1 MHKIYLSFLLVSATY
16 AQSVNFD
23 RILNLTLENNK
34 DLKNQQLNLDLA
46 KLNTKTIDAV
56 SLGKLSVTEELS
68 RTNHSGYVFNSK
80 LSSREA
86 TFRDF
91 GFAQQNEGMDVQ
103 PRDLNYPDAR
113 NNYNTKLIYEV
124 PLFTGFKLSNQKD
137 ILELQEKANKIKYNL
152 DKKEL
157 TIEVLK
163 AYNSAVV
170 AKDFV
175 SALQKAKI
183 AISQIVK
190 SADAFHKEGLVTKI
204 DVNEAKVYELN
215 INSQL
220 IEASNNFQLAL
231 AYLRFLSSDDSISDV
246 EALENIN
253 SEISEKNL
261 LYTQALENR
270 DEIKMQD
277 IQINATKKNI
287 DIANSAYYPTVYSH
301 LEYGFNDNTLTLD
314 DEKDYY
320 MALVGINLTLFDNTR
335 DIEKQKSKIEYA
347 KASLNSEKLKD
358 AIKLELEKT
367 TLNLETKEKILKE
380 KIEAKNLAADVLEQ
394 SKLLYQNHLISM
406 TTLLSQEANF
416 RKNEAL
422 LIDARYEKSLALA
435 KINLALGKNIN
446 KENKQ

>member
-1 MHKIYLSFLLVSATY
+1 MHKIYLSLLLVSTVY

-56 SLGKLSVTEELS
+56 SLGKLSITEELS

-103 PRDLNYPDAR
+103 PKDLNYPDAR
-113 NNYNTKLIYEV
+113 NNYNTKLIYEI

-137 ILELQEKANKIKYNL
+137 ILELQEKANEIKYNL

-170 AKDFV
+170 AKEFV
-175 SALQKAKI
+175 SALEKAKI

-190 SADAFHKEGLVTKI
+190 SAEAFHKEGLVTKI

-335 DIEKQKSKIEYA
+335 DIEKEKSKIEYA
-347 KASLNSEKLKD
+347 RASLNSEKLKD

-380 KIEAKNLAADVLEQ
+380 KIEAKNLAGDVLEQ

>member
-1 MHKIYLSFLLVSATY
+1 MHKIYLSLLLVSTTY

-137 ILELQEKANKIKYNL
+137 ILELQEKANEIKYNL

-170 AKDFV
+170 AKEFV

-347 KASLNSEKLKD
+347 RASLNSEKLKD

-380 KIEAKNLAADVLEQ
+380 KIEAKNLAADILEQ